1 MIDIKIFNDTTRKRL
16 PKSAVV
22 KILNYTLNE
31 QKIRKAVINVIY
43 VNNAKILELNKLF
56 LKHNHFTDVISFN
69 LEESDFL
76 LGEIYI
82 SVDTAIEQSIAYRVS
97 LTNEILRLSVHGLLH
112 LCGMEDKL
120 PQDKMK
126 MTQLEN
132 KYLKAFYVREN
143 N

>member
-16 PKSAVV
+16 PKMAVV
-22 KILNYTLNE
+22 EILNYALKQ
-31 QKIRKAVINVIY
+31 QKIRKAVINLIY
-43 VNNAKILELNKLF
+43 VDNAQILELNKKF

-82 SVDTAIEQSIAYRVS
+82 SVDTAIEQSIAYGVS

-112 LCGMEDKL
+112 LCGMKDEL

-126 MTQLEN
+126 MTQIEN